1 VTITEVAARYAE
13 VFLGLTESE
22 TAAIWQAV
30 LFRRIPA
37 DERLRGRIERLETL
51 RDDVGRSSAARSR
64 NGRSDAA

>member
-1 VTITEVAARYAE
+1 MTIADIAARYAS

-30 LFRRIPA
+30 LFGRTPS